1 MKSIHKSEFFVII
14 LVIFLLGFAAS
25 VAAAPFLVANPEQVN
40 LAAGQTLTYNVTG
53 LPTSFTNASNVP
65 ADSTGAYAFALDLAT
80 LAGGSYT
87 VTATCCLNDPVQGQ
101 VCSAAS
107 SPFSFTRIG
116 PPPAP
121 STLGLAIK
129 Q

>member
-1 MKSIHKSEFFVII
+1 MKKVFAIAI
-14 LVIFLLGFAAS
+14 LLVLARLLLAPVNSAK
-25 VAAAPFLVANPEQVN
+25 AAPFLVANPEQVT
-40 LAAGQTLTYNVTG
+40 LAAGQTLTYNVSG
-53 LPTSFTNASNVP
+53 LPSGFTSAANVP

-87 VTATCCLNDPVQGQ
+87 VTATACLNDPVQGQ